1 MMASYHL
8 RQRML
13 HFMQNLVYYMMV
25 EVGEPVLR
33 QGEY

>member
-8 RQRML
+8 RHRML

-25 EVGEPVLR
+25 EVSKD
-33 QGEY
+33 